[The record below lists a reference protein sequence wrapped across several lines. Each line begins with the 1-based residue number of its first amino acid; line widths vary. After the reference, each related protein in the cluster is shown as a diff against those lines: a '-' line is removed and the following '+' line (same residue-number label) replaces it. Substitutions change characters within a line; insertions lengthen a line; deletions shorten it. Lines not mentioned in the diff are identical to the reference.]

1 MTEKEKKVVF
11 TLIGIM
17 VVILI
22 IAVCIN
28 IFTKGKENT
37 DKTQNNGVTS
47 ENVQNKEK
55 YITTLNDGTKL
66 NNSEDLKKAKKYKD
80 IEITGIQITKNNI
93 GNTVILANVKNT
105 ASTDFE
111 RETVKL
117 TLIGEN
123 GETIV
128 ELKAIMPNIKAGETE
143 QFDHTI
149 TADFANIKN
158 FNLEAM

>member
-22 IAVCIN
+22 IAVCVN
-28 IFTKGKENT
+28 IFTKGKTNT
-37 DKTQNNGVTS
+37 EATDNNQVTS
-47 ENVQNKEK
+47 ENVQNEEK
-55 YITTLNDGTKL
+55 YVTNLNDGTKL
-66 NNSEDLKKAKKYKD
+66 NNSEELKKVKKYKD
-80 IEITGIQITKNNI
+80 IEISGIQITKNNI
-93 GNTVILANVKNT
+93 GNTVILANAKNT
-105 ASTDFE
+105 ANTDFKG
-111 RETVKL
+111 ETVKL

-128 ELKAIMPNIKAGETE
+128 ELKALMPNIKAGETE

-149 TADFANIKN
+149 TADFANIKD
-158 FNLEAM
+158 FKLEAM